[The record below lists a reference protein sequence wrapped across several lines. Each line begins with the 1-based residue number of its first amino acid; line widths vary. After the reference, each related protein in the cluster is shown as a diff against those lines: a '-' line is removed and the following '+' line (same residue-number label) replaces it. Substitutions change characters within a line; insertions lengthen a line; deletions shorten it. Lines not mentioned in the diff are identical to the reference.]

1 MAKVKVT
8 GIRESQRKLAAVIGD
23 IKGKKAVRAVQSAL
37 YVGMEL
43 TALYTPIGK
52 TSNLI
57 NSRYANVEVKGTKL
71 IGIGGYTA
79 GYAVFVH
86 DPAIKQVFRRAAAK
100 KEFLKL
106 SFEESQTRI
115 DAVVKKEMSL

>member
-1 MAKVKVT
+1 MAKSRVT
-8 GIRESQRKLAAVIGD
+8 GIRQSQLKLSALIGD
-23 IKGKKAVRAVQSAL
+23 INGKKAVRAVQSAL

-43 TALYTPIGK
+43 TVPYTPIGE

-57 NSRYANVEVKGTKL
+57 NSRYANVDVKGTKL

-86 DPAIKQVFRRAAAK
+86 DPAIKQVFRRTTAK

-106 SFEESQTRI
+106 SFEESRSRI